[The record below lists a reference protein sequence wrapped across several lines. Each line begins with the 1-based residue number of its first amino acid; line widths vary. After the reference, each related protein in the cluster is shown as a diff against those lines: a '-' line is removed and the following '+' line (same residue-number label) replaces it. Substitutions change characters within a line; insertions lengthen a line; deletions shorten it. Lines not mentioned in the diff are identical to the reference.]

1 MSARE
6 GLLKPSI
13 GIYFYGTNMAIPL
26 SVWIGL
32 RFTLARK
39 SSLILSFVSLISM
52 LGISLGVLILI
63 VALSVINGSISTLR
77 SEALKA
83 VPHVTASGTIIEQSW
98 EMLLSELESAEK
110 MVAVAPYIV
119 GDATL
124 RFQGANAFVQIR
136 GVDPKREVAVVN
148 NPSLQYQNL
157 LKELG
162 NTDNGIILGVRLAS
176 QLGIFNS
183 ADVSATALQSL
194 IRRSF
199 NDAASF
205 RVVGFADFGLYG
217 NNTVALVN
225 LAAAKSLF
233 EDDAGAAVRLR
244 MKVEDI
250 FAANS
255 IAANALAG
263 LNLAG
268 LNSDAEIELE
278 TWDQA
283 QASLFNALNMEKYL
297 TGFML
302 LMIVMIGAV
311 NIIST
316 LVMAVSDKSADIA
329 ILRTMGASKG
339 TITRIFIFQGMLAGL
354 IGTLIGA
361 AAGVILAFSITDISL
376 VIENGI
382 NALFPSANIYL
393 ISHLQTVI
401 SWQEVVVVSV
411 AALLISFLATIYP
424 AYRASKVQPAEV
436 LRYE

>member
-1 MSARE
+1 
-6 GLLKPSI
+6 
-13 GIYFYGTNMAIPL
+13 MALPL

-63 VALSVINGSISTLR
+63 VAMSVINGSISTLR
-77 SEALKA
+77 GEALKA
-83 VPHVTASGTIIEQSW
+83 VPHVTAGGAAIEESW
-98 EMLLSELESAEK
+98 ERILPELESAEK
-110 MVAVAPYIV
+110 MVAAAPYLV

-136 GVDPKREVAVVN
+136 GVDPKLEVAVVN

-176 QLGIFNS
+176 QLGVFNS
-183 ADVSATALQSL
+183 ADLSATALQSL

-233 EDDAGAAVRLR
+233 KDDAGATVRLR

-250 FAANS
+250 FAAS
-255 IAANALAG
+255 AIAANALAG
-263 LNLAG
+263 LNLAD
-268 LNSDAEIELE
+268 LNSDGEIELE

-339 TITRIFIFQGMLAGL
+339 TITRIFIFQGMVAGL
-354 IGTLIGA
+354 IGTLVGA

-401 SWQEVVVVSV
+401 SWQEVVGVSA